1 MALYRRIPVI
11 RNFATAL
18 RIATRPGSPS
28 FMERL
33 SAVPRM
39 VRATRSGEYT
49 GISLGR
55 LALLAAAVGY
65 VVSPIDLMPEGLLL
79 VFGLADDAMV
89 VSWIAA
95 TLVRETESFLEWERG
110 VGPAQAW
117 GAKDAAGAWGAAG
130 AVGASGGAGAIGGAG
145 ATGGAGPTGAT
156 GAAGAWETDRAAGPW
171 DATRSG
177 APHAGR
183 GERPGSSG
191 STVRGR
197 VVD

>member
-11 RNFATAL
+11 RNFASAL

-28 FMERL
+28 LMERL

-39 VRATRSGEYT
+39 IRATRSGEYT
-49 GISLGR
+49 GISQGR

-110 VGPAQAW
+110 VGPAEAW
-117 GAKDAAGAWGAAG
+117 GAREAAG
-130 AVGASGGAGAIGGAG
+130 SS
-145 ATGGAGPTGAT
+145 
-156 GAAGAWETDRAAGPW
+156 
-171 DATRSG
+171 DATRGDG
-177 APHAGR
+177 ARRAGR

>member
-110 VGPAQAW
+110 VGPAEAW
-117 GAKDAAGAWGAAG
+117 GAKEAAGAWGAKE
-130 AVGASGGAGAIGGAG
+130 
-145 ATGGAGPTGAT
+145 
-156 GAAGAWETDRAAGPW
+156 AAGAWGATGPAGGAAPAGARGAPGAW
-171 DATRSG
+171 EAGRGAGSGDATRGG
-177 APHAGR
+177 ATHAGR
-183 GERPGSSG
+183 GEQPGSSG

>member
-1 MALYRRIPVI
+1 MAIYRRIPVI

-28 FMERL
+28 LMERL
-33 SAVPRM
+33 WAVPRM

-49 GISLGR
+49 GISQGR

-110 VGPAQAW
+110 VGAAEDW
-117 GAKDAAGAWGAAG
+117 GARGTAG
-130 AVGASGGAGAIGGAG
+130 S
-145 ATGGAGPTGAT
+145 
-156 GAAGAWETDRAAGPW
+156 W
-171 DATRSG
+171 DATPGDG
-177 APHAGR
+177 ARHAGR
-183 GERPGSSG
+183 GEQLGSSG

>member
-110 VGPAQAW
+110 VGPAEAW
-117 GAKDAAGAWGAAG
+117 GAKDAAGAWGATGPAG
-130 AVGASGGAGAIGGAG
+130 AP
-145 ATGGAGPTGAT
+145 GAGPAGARA
-156 GAAGAWETDRAAGPW
+156 AAGAWETGRAAGSG
-171 DATRSG
+171 DATRGG

-183 GERPGSSG
+183 GEQPGSSA

>member
-1 MALYRRIPVI
+1 MALYRRLNVF

-28 FMERL
+28 VLERA

-39 VRATRSGEYT
+39 VHATRSGEYT

-55 LALLAAAVGY
+55 LAMLAAAVGY
-65 VVSPIDLMPEGLLL
+65 VVSPIDLMPEGLLT

-95 TLVRETESFLEWERG
+95 TLIRETESFLEWERG
-110 VGPAQAW
+110 VGPTQVWDSTGSSAP
-117 GAKDAAGAWGAAG
+117 
-130 AVGASGGAGAIGGAG
+130 GAGRAHGNGSAG
-145 ATGGAGPTGAT
+145 QAM
-156 GAAGAWETDRAAGPW
+156 
-171 DATRSG
+171 
-177 APHAGR
+177 
-183 GERPGSSG
+183 PGSAG
-191 STVRGR
+191 QTVPGR

>member
-28 FMERL
+28 LMERL

-110 VGPAQAW
+110 VGPAEAW
-117 GAKDAAGAWGAAG
+117 GAQDAAGAWGAQDAAG
-130 AVGASGGAGAIGGAG
+130 AWGATGAAGAIGGAG
-145 ATGGAGPTGAT
+145 PTGGT
-156 GAAGAWETDRAAGPW
+156 GAAGAWDSGKATGSR
-171 DATRSG
+171 DAHQGG
-177 APHAGR
+177 APGAGR
-183 GERPGSSG
+183 EERPGSPG

>member
-1 MALYRRIPVI
+1 MALYRRIPVV

-28 FMERL
+28 LMERI

-49 GISLGR
+49 GISVGR
-55 LALLAAAVGY
+55 LAMLAAAVGY

-110 VGPAQAW
+110 VRPAEDW
-117 GAKDAAGAWGAAG
+117 GATPAAGAWDT
-130 AVGASGGAGAIGGAG
+130 SR
-145 ATGGAGPTGAT
+145 AT
-156 GAAGAWETDRAAGPW
+156 GASDVTGAAAAW
-171 DATRSG
+171 DTRRGG
-177 APHAGR
+177 APQAGR
-183 GERPGSSG
+183 GEPTSSSD
-191 STVRGR
+191 STVQGR
-197 VVD
+197 VVDRGFPVD

>member
-1 MALYRRIPVI
+1 MAPYRRLAIF
-11 RNFATAL
+11 RNFASAL

-28 FMERL
+28 VTERA

-39 VRATRSGEYT
+39 VRATRSGQYT

-65 VVSPIDLMPEGLLL
+65 VVSPIDFMPEGLLT

-95 TLVRETESFLEWERG
+95 TLIRETESFLEWERG
-110 VGPAQAW
+110 AGSAPVW
-117 GAKDAAGAWGAAG
+117 DTTGAAAAGAHWADPAERSGRL
-130 AVGASGGAGAIGGAG
+130 GGAGSADGAG
-145 ATGGAGPTGAT
+145 STGWAGSTGG
-156 GAAGAWETDRAAGPW
+156 
-171 DATRSG
+171 SG
-177 APHAGR
+177 Q
-183 GERPGSSG
+183 
-191 STVRGR
+191 TVPGR